1 MLTRTITRLSEL
13 CSGAGIFL
21 AALLLIYMVVHII
34 LEIILRN
41 YFDASTNTMGEY
53 VGYATGAMAFLALGH
68 TFVSRKHVRVSLMRR
83 FFKGNVAI
91 AVELLCLALTFA
103 MFAFMARYVWL
114 ILARDFIRGSVSP
127 GLVPTPTWYIAAA
140 IFAGIVIFLIQL
152 VASAI
157 DTVINGVPEEQVDGD

>member
-1 MLTRTITRLSEL
+1 MFI
-13 CSGAGIFL
+13 
-21 AALLLIYMVVHII
+21 AALLLVYMVVHII

-41 YFDASTNTMGEY
+41 FFDTSTNTMGEY
-53 VGYATGAMAFLALGH
+53 VGYATGAMAFLALAH
-68 TFVSRKHVRVSLMRR
+68 TFVSRKHVRVSLLRR

-140 IFAGIVIFLIQL
+140 IFAGIGIFLIQL